1 MICPKCGAELR
12 EQAKFCDQ
20 CGVALYPD
28 PSVGKSTATLM
39 CGILSIF
46 FSPTVVFSLLFG
58 ILALMMGTPPEPSVK
73 LDGKATAGK
82 ITGII
87 GVALAAVSMIAII
100 ILGVVGYDFY
110 RDSPIF
116 QDIASVDLNTLTST
130 SSSSSAK

>member
-46 FSPTVVFSLLFG
+46 FSPTVVFGLLFG
-58 ILALMMGTPPEPSVK
+58 ILAIMMGTPTTSAPP
-73 LDGKATAGK
+73 DGKATAGK